1 LKPLPA
7 LVRNYNFTTA
17 VIGESEPA
25 VSSAFTLA
33 QAGFEVFLFGTSEK
47 PLTEKLNH
55 TNIHCFEGSSA
66 KGFSGTLGDFQVF
79 IDMGDSQRTIRV
91 GAVILGEKSRKEI
104 QHIHQKGLPSRIIAS
119 SLQEE
124 GVLGIPFFY
133 PGATSISGL
142 FLADPPGIN
151 VSKRQKGA
159 AAAVQAAA
167 IMPRGPRQNKG
178 FTVVVDE
185 TLCRGCGRCSSVC
198 PYHAISLCK
207 NGVGGWYASVDEA
220 LCKGCGNCISVCP
233 TNAADSP
240 YRNQGYLEQA
250 IKELLEEP
258 ELMTNS

>member
-1 LKPLPA
+1 M
-7 LVRNYNFTTA
+7 
-17 VIGESEPA
+17 
-25 VSSAFTLA
+25 SSALTLA
-33 QAGFEVFLFGTSEK
+33 EAGLEVFLFGTSKK

-55 TNIHCFEGSSA
+55 PNNHSFEGSSA

-79 IDMGDSQRTIRV
+79 VDIGDCRRTMRV
-91 GAVILGEKSRKEI
+91 GSVILGEKSRKKI
-104 QHIHQKGLPSRIIAS
+104 QHIHQEGLPSSIVAS
-119 SLQEE
+119 SLQKD

-142 FLADPPGIN
+142 FLADLPGIN
-151 VSKRQKGA
+151 VSKKQKGA

-185 TLCRGCGRCSSVC
+185 SLCRGCGHCNSVC

-207 NGVGGWYASVDEA
+207 NGVGGWYASVDEE

-240 YRNQGYLEQA
+240 YRNQAYLELA
-250 IKELLEEP
+250 IK